1 MTSAAPASSPPLSS
15 RRPDFGHVETWVFD
29 LDNTLY
35 PRECN
40 LFAQIDALITAYVI
54 EVTRLDFAAA
64 RALQKTY
71 YRDFGTT
78 LNGLMQ
84 RHGVDPEH
92 FLRTVHAIDYSPVA
106 AHPALVEAIAAL
118 PGRKYILTNGD
129 VPHARAVLERLGGGG
144 LFDGIH
150 DVRAMSYRPKPMRA
164 AYEGFVAAYGIDPG
178 RAIFFDD
185 LDKNLVVPHEIGM
198 TTVHVVA
205 GEDYSHQQV
214 EAWEIERP
222 EGPHI
227 HHRTSDLA
235 AFLKAAI

>member
-1 MTSAAPASSPPLSS
+1 MMLDIAAASTGPDLSHIT
-15 RRPDFGHVETWVFD
+15 DWVFD

-40 LFAQIDALITAYVI
+40 LFAQVDLLITDYVMA
-54 EVTRLDFAAA
+54 VTQLEREAA
-64 RALQKTY
+64 RALQKQY

-106 AHPALVEAIAAL
+106 PNPALVRAIEKL
-118 PGRKYILTNGD
+118 PGRKFILTNGD
-129 VPHARAVLERLGGGG
+129 VPHARNVLARMGGGH

-150 DVRAMSYRPKPMRA
+150 DVKAMGYMPKPMRP
-164 AYEGFVAAYGIDPG
+164 AYDSFFAAYGVEPA

-185 LDKNLVVPHEIGM
+185 LDKNLVVPHELGM

-205 GEDYSHQQV
+205 GPAFSHSQV
-214 EAWEIERP
+214 EAWELEQAT
-222 EGPHI
+222 GPHI
-227 HHRTSDLA
+227 HHRTSDIAQFLA
-235 AFLKAAI
+235 AAL